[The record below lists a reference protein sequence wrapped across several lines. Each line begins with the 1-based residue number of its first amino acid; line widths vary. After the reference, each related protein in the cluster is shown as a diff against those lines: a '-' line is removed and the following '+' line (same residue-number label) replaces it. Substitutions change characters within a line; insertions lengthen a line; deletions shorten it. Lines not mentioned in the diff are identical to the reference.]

1 MAFEASIDH
10 FKGVLK
16 GGGVRPTMF
25 AVSLSFPEGVVTGSG
40 ISADGDRRVTF
51 LAEGAQLPPSSIG
64 EIAVPFRGRQLKVAG
79 DRTFANW
86 TVTIINDDSFLI
98 KNAMEKW
105 SEKIQNH
112 NFALGATLLE
122 DYFSD
127 GYVRQ
132 LDRDATVLR
141 TYAFRGVWP
150 MNVGEI
156 SLSFGDQDTYE
167 KYDVEFC
174 VQYWTGTNSEE
185 PIEAQNTEGQAPDTS
200 QFGVINS

>member
-1 MAFEASIDH
+1 MAYEASIDH

-25 AVSLSFPEGVVTGSG
+25 AVNLSFPEGVVTGSG
-40 ISADGDRRVTF
+40 LSADGDRRVTF
-51 LAEGAQLPPSSIG
+51 LAEGAQLPPSTIG
-64 EIAVPFRGRQLKVAG
+64 EIAVPFRGRQLKVSG

-86 TVTIINDDSFLI
+86 QVRIINDDSFLI

-112 NFALGATLLE
+112 NFALGATQLA

-141 TYAFRGVWP
+141 TYAFRGIWP
-150 MNVGEI
+150 INVGDI
-156 SLSFGDQDTYE
+156 ALSFGERDSYE
-167 KYDVEFC
+167 AYDVEFA

-185 PIEAQNTEGQAPDTS
+185 PVEAQNTEGEAPDTDR
-200 QFGVINS
+200 FGIINS

>member
-1 MAFEASIDH
+1 MAYEASIDH

-40 ISADGDRRVTF
+40 LSADGDRRVTF
-51 LAEGAQLPPSSIG
+51 LAEGAQLPPSEIG
-64 EIAVPFRGRQLKVAG
+64 EIAVPFRGRRLKVSG
-79 DRTFANW
+79 DRTFADW
-86 TVTIINDDSFLI
+86 TVRIINDDSFLI

-112 NFALGATLLE
+112 NFALGATLLN

-150 MNVGEI
+150 KTVSEI
-156 SLSFGDQDTYE
+156 ALSFGENNTYE
-167 KYDVEFC
+167 AYDVTFA
-174 VQYWTGTNSEE
+174 VQYWTGTNNEE
-185 PIEAQNTEGQAPDTS
+185 PVEAQNTEGEAPDTS
-200 QFGVINS
+200 TFGVISS

>member
-1 MAFEASIDH
+1 MAYEASIDH
-10 FKGVLK
+10 FKGVLR

-25 AVSLSFPEGVVTGSG
+25 AVNISFPEGVVTGSG
-40 ISADGDRRVTF
+40 LSADGDRRVTF
-51 LAEGAQLPPSSIG
+51 LAEGAQLPPSTIG
-64 EIAVPFRGRQLKVAG
+64 QIVVPFRGRQLKVSG

-86 TVTIINDDSFLI
+86 QVRIINDDSFLI
-98 KNAMEKW
+98 RNAMEKW

-112 NFALGATLLE
+112 NFALGATQLT

-150 MNVGEI
+150 INVGEI
-156 SLSFGDQDTYE
+156 GLSFGDQDTYE
-167 KYDVEFC
+167 AYDVEFA

-185 PIEAQNTEGQAPDTS
+185 PVEAQNTEGEAPDTNR
-200 QFGVINS
+200 FGIINS

>member
-1 MAFEASIDH
+1 MAYEASIDH

-40 ISADGDRRVTF
+40 LSADGDRRVTF
-51 LAEGAQLPPSSIG
+51 LAEGAQLPPSEIG
-64 EIAVPFRGRQLKVAG
+64 EIAVPFRGRRLKVSG
-79 DRTFANW
+79 DRTFADW
-86 TVTIINDDSFLI
+86 TVRIINDDSFLI

-112 NFALGATLLE
+112 NFALGATLLN

-141 TYAFRGVWP
+141 TYAFRGIWP
-150 MNVGEI
+150 KEI
-156 SLSFGDQDTYE
+156 SNIDLSFESQNAIEEYTVD
-167 KYDVEFC
+167 FC
-174 VQYWTGTNSEE
+174 VQYWTATNGEE
-185 PIEAQNTEGQAPDTS
+185 AVEAQNSEGAPPTIDS
-200 QFGVINS
+200 PSIINS